1 MEHTRWYLWQLAAR
15 FRSKPRHATDLC
27 SAAVWT
33 KIPSIWGLW
42 VVNSQIMKCFYCF
55 IIFIIH
61 QLRWW
66 SLDLFA
72 IDQTIWSNLVIQ
84 RSPGL
89 FILLVCWP
97 CQVWT
102 DPVQCTSDQET
113 TQEWGFCTLGPKRL
127 TEGRIRKWFHGWLR
141 SVTYHVTSH
150 ISDVMYDFSNVWHI
164 CAPEIWAVQATC
176 FICISHAP
184 ALTLK
189 SNLRYS
195 LHIQCDTTNNAL
207 KKLFNILLQA
217 DVKCS

>member
-1 MEHTRWYLWQLAAR
+1 
-15 FRSKPRHATDLC
+15 
-27 SAAVWT
+27 
-33 KIPSIWGLW
+33 
-42 VVNSQIMKCFYCF
+42 MKCFYCF

-66 SLDLFA
+66 REPRPFCHWSDNMVKSDHPKITGVICSLSLLTLPSVNWSCTVYQWPRDYPRVGILHPGA
-72 IDQTIWSNLVIQ
+72 QEIDRRTNQKVVPWMAEICHIS
-84 RSPGL
+84 
-89 FILLVCWP
+89 C
-97 CQVWT
+97 
-102 DPVQCTSDQET
+102 
-113 TQEWGFCTLGPKRL
+113 
-127 TEGRIRKWFHGWLR
+127 
-141 SVTYHVTSH
+141 HVTSH
-150 ISDVMYDFSNVWHI
+150 ISDAMYDFSNVWHI

-207 KKLFNILLQA
+207 KKLFIILLQA

>member
-15 FRSKPRHATDLC
+15 LRSKPRHATDLR

-113 TQEWGFCTLGPKRL
+113 TQEWGFCTLGLKRL
-127 TEGRIRKWFHGWLR
+127 TKGQIRKWFHGWLR
-141 SVTYHVTSH
+141 SVTYHVMSH
-150 ISDVMYDFSNVWHI
+150 PIFLMPCMIS
-164 CAPEIWAVQATC
+164 ATC
-176 FICISHAP
+176 DTSVLRKSEPSKPP
-184 ALTLK
+184 ALSVSHMLQRSL
-189 SNLRYS
+189 SNLTWDI
-195 LHIQCDTTNNAL
+195 LCIFNVIQLTTPWRSFSIFCY
-207 KKLFNILLQA
+207 KLM
-217 DVKCS
+217 